1 MRDIVAKT
9 FYKFFITRNNV
20 DIMTASEDYH
30 RNEDEDDDDDDVV
43 EIFIFIGVNLSAL
56 LNI

>member
-9 FYKFFITRNNV
+9 FYKFFITRINV

-30 RNEDEDDDDDDVV
+30 RNEDDDDDDVV
-43 EIFIFIGVNLSAL
+43 ERFIFIGVNLSAL